1 MFGPRH
7 AARKIPGLAPG
18 IFFFAWALAAA
29 AGAPLDLAAE
39 LFAEGNWA
47 EARTEALRAQAE
59 AAGPEAARARLL
71 AAVCALR
78 LGPGRQESKATL
90 AGLWQDE
97 VVDRET
103 RCLAAYEFGRAEWA
117 DGGPFAAL
125 AGLKFAYVNTREP
138 PLFWRAGCSLYFFL
152 KANKRLRKLEAETW
166 RSLQSC
172 RDAWPLE
179 VWRECR
185 PRKKTGAGAGSLPGQ
200 WVVKFYRAQIGPAIG
215 ARCDLEPSC
224 SEYFRQASCAH
235 GPLGVAIM
243 ADRFVREPSVVAAK
257 EQPISMPD
265 GRIRYADP
273 LSAHDHWLKG
283 KER

>member
-1 MFGPRH
+1 MFLPRH

-29 AGAPLDLAAE
+29 ADPAPDLAAE
-39 LFAEGNWA
+39 LFAEGRWA

-59 AAGPEAARARLL
+59 ESSLAAARARLL

-78 LGPGRQESKATL
+78 LGTDPATARQELES
-90 AGLWQDE
+90 LWRDE
-97 VVDRET
+97 ALDRET
-103 RCLAAYEFGRAEWA
+103 RCLAAYESGLAEWA
-117 DGGPFAAL
+117 AGAKPPAL

-185 PRKKTGAGAGSLPGQ
+185 PRKPAGAAAGSLPGQ
-200 WVVKFYRAQIGPAIG
+200 WVVRFYRAQIGPAIG

-224 SEYFRQASCAH
+224 SEYFRQASRAH

-257 EQPISMPD
+257 EQPVTMPD

-273 LSAHDHWLKG
+273 LSAHDAWLKG